1 MKREFAVDE
10 WLGATVLALV
20 VIAMSVLAL
29 IGEAHASEEST
40 TLRALQ
46 AMPVHE
52 SDKDEPALE
61 RAERLGY
68 LAGAIDGVARDQL
81 ERAALLV
88 IVREESGLAR
98 FVDLDWPKCREGR
111 GGWCDSGRAFGVA
124 QLHGMKRTETRAEQ
138 MRVALSRW
146 RHHRQRCGSVAGA
159 FAGYGSGSS
168 CAVTKQASERASM
181 ARKLASRL

>member
-1 MKREFAVDE
+1 M
-10 WLGATVLALV
+10 TVLGMLAIVALLV
-20 VIAMSVLAL
+20 SWAL
-29 IGEAHASEEST
+29 SGLAHASEPST

-52 SDKDEPALE
+52 TDSDEPALE

-124 QLHGMKRTETRAEQ
+124 QLHGMQRTETRAEQ
-138 MRVALSRW
+138 MRRALSIW

-168 CAVTKQASERASM
+168 CKVTKQASDRAAM
-181 ARKLASRL
+181 ARKLAASL